1 MQDPVDKLKEPEE
14 LMDSQSQARSGL
26 FQSHVIYQESW
37 VGAVMPACAFV
48 GSIAAGPLVDRLG
61 RRAVLLHL
69 TWPLVLSWAMI
80 AWAGGVGLVL
90 AGRMLSGVCV
100 GVQTTARVVYMPE
113 IIQLD
118 LRGPLSVIP
127 ALSANLG
134 LLVSFS
140 GGQYLSWR
148 GLAWLAA
155 ALCLPVL
162 PLLYPLPE
170 TPYYLTRTGNREA
183 SLSALRQL
191 RHTAQLAVKEQE
203 EISKKCIASEKSS
216 HVSMWEIIQSPN
228 LWPLSVAAALML
240 AQQTT
245 GYTAVVAFASSI
257 LDSEQS
263 GRDSSSSSMLLGIV
277 NFLCTFLSLYYMSK
291 CRRRYLLLVSAA
303 IIVCSLLTL
312 SLFFWAQ
319 STGGYISAIAKNM
332 SFVPVIALLAYIVG
346 SSLGWRIIPWVFVVE
361 GMPSRVRGKAS
372 AVVVAINWASAFL
385 ITKTFSW
392 SISSLGA
399 HNTFLGYAVMTGIST
414 ILIHHSMPETL
425 HQSAAQMDQLYQEAA
440 KSKQQ

>member
-26 FQSHVIYQESW
+26 FQSHVIYQVMGVGAVGVGSLVSLLAMGYTSPALPSMRNDPHFSITHEQESW

-69 TWPLVLSWAMI
+69 TWPLVL
-80 AWAGGVGLVL
+80 
-90 AGRMLSGVCV
+90 C
-100 GVQTTARVVYMPE
+100 
-113 IIQLD
+113 
-118 LRGPLSVIP
+118 
-127 ALSANLG
+127 